1 MRDRVFYSVCFGFIL
16 GVLLR
21 SFLFVNLYS
30 VILFGVISFALF
42 LFFTL
47 ISRKSWGILFSIFIL
62 AFCSG
67 IFRFSMAD
75 VLNPAVL
82 EFRVGQEV
90 FLTGKIVDEPN
101 IKENNQQLTL
111 LAKLVQTDTNSAMA
125 ESVSVKIL
133 LSTGLEEN
141 YKYGDEISL
150 KGTLKK
156 PENFITDQGK
166 VFDYVNYLRKDG
178 ILYVMSYSKIE
189 IVSRG
194 NGNIVKSALFFA
206 KGKFLEKMD
215 FAIPEP
221 ENLLMGGLILGERSS
236 FGQEMRQRFIDT
248 GTIHIVALSG
258 YNVTIVAEWIMEIFA
273 FLPRNFG
280 FSAGIFGILLFV
292 VMAGGQATAVRA
304 GTMAVLALF
313 ARATGRNYDVARALI
328 LAGVVMVLFNPL
340 ILVYDVSFQLSVIA
354 TVAAIFFSPKVER
367 YFLW

>member
-111 LAKLVQTDTNSAMA
+111 LAKLIQTDTNSAMA
-125 ESVSVKIL
+125 ESVSCA
-133 LSTGLEEN
+133 N
-141 YKYGDEISL
+141 C
-150 KGTLKK
+150 
-156 PENFITDQGK
+156 
-166 VFDYVNYLRKDG
+166 
-178 ILYVMSYSKIE
+178 
-189 IVSRG
+189 
-194 NGNIVKSALFFA
+194 
-206 KGKFLEKMD
+206 
-215 FAIPEP
+215 
-221 ENLLMGGLILGERSS
+221 
-236 FGQEMRQRFIDT
+236 
-248 GTIHIVALSG
+248 
-258 YNVTIVAEWIMEIFA
+258 IFT
-273 FLPRNFG
+273 P
-280 FSAGIFGILLFV
+280 
-292 VMAGGQATAVRA
+292 
-304 GTMAVLALF
+304 
-313 ARATGRNYDVARALI
+313 
-328 LAGVVMVLFNPL
+328 
-340 ILVYDVSFQLSVIA
+340 
-354 TVAAIFFSPKVER
+354 
-367 YFLW
+367 